1 MSLYQHITVKGS
13 DMEYELMLRVRRRLA
28 KKAMI
33 RIGLYQHFEGY
44 DPLFILDCSN
54 VILDNK
60 DRDYVENYIAANMPK
75 KFRKVGK

>member
-33 RIGLYQHFEGY
+33 RIGLYQHFE
-44 DPLFILDCSN
+44 L
-54 VILDNK
+54 
-60 DRDYVENYIAANMPK
+60 A
-75 KFRKVGK
+75 